1 MSKQKETNEAIEP
14 ESKLETQE
22 VSVPIRCFVIM
33 PFSSS
38 EGYERDHFT
47 RVYNHIIKP
56 ACEKAGVIPERTDDG
71 FESGFIPTKML
82 KMLTEYEL
90 AICDMSAV
98 NANVFYELGV
108 RQSFDLP
115 VCLIKDEKSRRMFD
129 VQGFAS
135 IEYHSSLRY
144 DYVIDAV
151 DKIARGLRET
161 YEKQQ
166 RGEIVNSIKHFLEMK
181 VAQKP
186 EQVVISEDTAY
197 LIEEIRVLKST
208 IDRQILNLSNGG
220 SINET
225 NEKFLR
231 DRDELIQILN
241 PWLERSKESMPT
253 NDLRAIAK
261 IFNNSSTV
269 YSVLRSLPSNYIS
282 SAIWVLEPL
291 IKHNLITQNTYLD
304 IKGSMISHLEI
315 RMRQ

>member
-1 MSKQKETNEAIEP
+1 MSNSKDSKKTAAPAQDEAENE
-14 ESKLETQE
+14 ESK
-22 VSVPIRCFVIM
+22 PIRCFVIM

-38 EGYERDHFT
+38 DGYEPGHFT

-151 DKIARGLRET
+151 DRIDKGLRET

-166 RGEIVNSIKHFLEMK
+166 KGEIVNSIKHFLDMK
-181 VAQKP
+181 VAPKP
-186 EQVVISEDTAY
+186 EQKEISQETAIILERLGEIERY
-197 LIEEIRVLKST
+197 LSLKDNSKLTPSSVKAGLMTGKTNKIEEEILRIKRL
-208 IDRQILNLSNGG
+208 IDENNI
-220 SINET
+220 EFAM
-225 NEKFLR
+225 KFLSLLLKELGGGNYFKYILESLGR
-231 DRDELIQILN
+231 DRLEQLLAFLNNNLYGRSGLNATDYSILTTCISQA
-241 PWLERSKESMPT
+241 L
-253 NDLRAIAK
+253 
-261 IFNNSSTV
+261 NS
-269 YSVLRSLPSNYIS
+269 
-282 SAIWVLEPL
+282 
-291 IKHNLITQNTYLD
+291 
-304 IKGSMISHLEI
+304 
-315 RMRQ
+315 